1 MRSLIRRKRTAN
13 APRPDPA
20 PSRLSYRLQRLL
32 LTPLFHSVVR
42 IGIPAFVLA
51 FGAGWLLRN
60 EALRD
65 DLAAQILAIRTSI
78 EERPEF
84 MVSAMSVSGASD
96 ELIQD
101 IHDVVPID
109 FPITSFA
116 LDLAAMHDVIA
127 GLDAV
132 AEVDLSIQA
141 AGVLAV
147 RIVERTPAVVWQTR
161 HTLEILDPEGHR
173 VGPIDS
179 RAAHAALPLVAGIG
193 GNAAVPEALRLLAV
207 AEALEDRVIGLQRMG
222 ARRWDVV
229 LTGDQR
235 ILLPETGAEQALARV
250 LALDAAQDLF
260 ARDVSVIDMRLPDR
274 PTLRLNPAALD
285 TLWAIRGQSNDRI
298 E

>member
-1 MRSLIRRKRTAN
+1 MRSLIRRRRRADD
-13 APRPDPA
+13 PRPDPA
-20 PSRLSYRLQRLL
+20 PSRLAYRLQRLL
-32 LTPLFHSVVR
+32 LTPLFHSVLKV
-42 IGIPAFVLA
+42 GIPAFVLA

-65 DLAAQILAIRTSI
+65 DMAAQIMAIRTSI

-84 MVSAMSVSGASD
+84 MVGAMSISGASD
-96 ELIQD
+96 ELIED

-109 FPITSFA
+109 LPITSFA
-116 LDLAAMHDVIA
+116 LDLEAMHDVIA

-161 HTLEILDPEGHR
+161 HTLEILDAEGHR

-179 RAAHAALPLVAGIG
+179 RAAHAALPLVAGVG
-193 GNAAVPEALRLLAV
+193 GDVAVPEALRLLSV
-207 AEALEDRVIGLQRMG
+207 AEAMEDRVIGLQRMG

-229 LTGDQR
+229 LTENQR

-250 LALDAAQDLF
+250 MALDAAQDLF
-260 ARDVSVIDMRLPDR
+260 ARDVSVVDIRLPDR
-274 PTLRLNPAALD
+274 PTLRLNSDALD
-285 TLWAIRGQSNDRI
+285 TLWAIRGLANDRI